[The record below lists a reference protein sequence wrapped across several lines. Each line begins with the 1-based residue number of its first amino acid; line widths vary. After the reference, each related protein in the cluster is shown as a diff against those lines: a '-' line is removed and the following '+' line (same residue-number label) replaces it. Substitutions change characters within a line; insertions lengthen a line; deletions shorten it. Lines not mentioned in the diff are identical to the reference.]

1 MGLRLGAEDY
11 RFHPRCSWHCRGL
24 PSSSD
29 VRFWH
34 KAGIKSALPAGILCP
49 YYETILP
56 GPWGAVM
63 SGRELLGALRS
74 ALALPITV
82 GSTIARANEP
92 SIAVGERL
100 LALRGVK

>member
-1 MGLRLGAEDY
+1 
-11 RFHPRCSWHCRGL
+11 
-24 PSSSD
+24 
-29 VRFWH
+29 
-34 KAGIKSALPAGILCP
+34 
-49 YYETILP
+49 
-56 GPWGAVM
+56 M

-100 LALRGVK
+100 LALREVK